1 MLGTGWGAG
10 AVMRPLQATEV
21 QVNWCCHLLHTP
33 WHTDRNREKKEGGLR
48 GGKGE
53 DKL

>member
-1 MLGTGWGAG
+1 
-10 AVMRPLQATEV
+10 MRPLQASEV

-33 WHTDRNREKKEGGLR
+33 WHTGGKKEGGLR

-53 DKL
+53 DEL